1 MDSLTDKP
9 ILSVNGVGKVFGRKR
24 WFNPKLRT
32 FVDPRTEIIDL
43 MNLEEAEQTLL
54 EKPRKVNLA
63 LRNVSFDVHKGEVFV
78 IMGLSGCGKSTM
90 LRCIN
95 RLIEPTVGS
104 IEFEGKETTT
114 MKKSALRELRQTKI
128 SMVFQHFALLPYRT
142 VLDNVAFG
150 LEIQGK
156 PREWRLNKAQE
167 MLDVVGLGD
176 RAGAFPDE
184 LSGGMKQ
191 RVGLARALVNE
202 PDLLLMDEPF
212 SALDPLIRTSLQ
224 DEVLELKESLGLT
237 IIMVTHDLDEAL
249 TMGDRVAI
257 LSTPDAPGG
266 NIMQIGTPAEIVLK
280 PSNDYVLEFVK
291 DVNRLK
297 VLRVSDI
304 MRSSAENETMS
315 STNAAPLK
323 ANQHLNKILHYYLL
337 DGQRHP
343 VEDRDG
349 NLIGWVYAEDLN
361 QALISSA
368 EKVPM
373 EKKTPPSKDL
383 EPQSMGGLH
392 EEE

>member
-1 MDSLTDKP
+1 
-9 ILSVNGVGKVFGRKR
+9 
-24 WFNPKLRT
+24 
-32 FVDPRTEIIDL
+32 
-43 MNLEEAEQTLL
+43 MNQEEAEQTLL

-257 LSTPDAPGG
+257 LSTPDALGG